1 MMSEY
6 TAWITDQ
13 IRKVCEMY
21 KNRTA
26 GTQNVQDCMRMMETQ
41 LRDWCDH
48 VEAEPFTLHP
58 HAFMGS
64 VPLQASLCICGVICF
79 LLAHFLSSTALS
91 VISSVFFLAAIAV
104 WLLEYVFYGRVFD
117 FLFPKKESFNIYG
130 ERKARIE
137 SRQRIIL
144 CGHADAAYE
153 MSFFVHL
160 KAWMIYVLML
170 AADVGMFVCLLFG
183 FLCAMGAVSEHTTVV
198 FTVVESVLLAVDISW
213 LFFIRWHVISDGA
226 NDNLTGCF
234 ISMSILKEMA
244 EKEERLDYADVCCLI
259 TDGEESGLRGA
270 MAFAEAHRQELIE
283 DNTMVIAIDTIH
295 NPEEIMIYH
304 RGINFTQKNSPEVCD
319 LLHEAGLA
327 CGKDIPNTDFYPGAN
342 DSEAF
347 SRNGIKAAAICAV
360 QHTPSTYYHTR
371 YDSWDNLRP
380 DCIELVRNIA
390 YSALKIEDSYLEVL
404 AESMI
409 E

>member
-1 MMSEY
+1 MMYPTIIKIHLFLKCVKEDFMMSEY

-48 VEAEPFTLHP
+48 VEADPFTLHP

-91 VISSVFFLAAIAV
+91 AISSVFFLAAIAV
-104 WLLEYVFYGRVFD
+104 WLLEYVFYGRAFD

-170 AADVGMFVCLLFG
+170 AADVGMFVCLLF
-183 FLCAMGAVSEHTTVV
+183 
-198 FTVVESVLLAVDISW
+198 
-213 LFFIRWHVISDGA
+213 
-226 NDNLTGCF
+226 
-234 ISMSILKEMA
+234 
-244 EKEERLDYADVCCLI
+244 
-259 TDGEESGLRGA
+259 
-270 MAFAEAHRQELIE
+270 
-283 DNTMVIAIDTIH
+283 
-295 NPEEIMIYH
+295 
-304 RGINFTQKNSPEVCD
+304 
-319 LLHEAGLA
+319 
-327 CGKDIPNTDFYPGAN
+327 
-342 DSEAF
+342 
-347 SRNGIKAAAICAV
+347 
-360 QHTPSTYYHTR
+360 
-371 YDSWDNLRP
+371 
-380 DCIELVRNIA
+380 
-390 YSALKIEDSYLEVL
+390 
-404 AESMI
+404 
-409 E
+409 